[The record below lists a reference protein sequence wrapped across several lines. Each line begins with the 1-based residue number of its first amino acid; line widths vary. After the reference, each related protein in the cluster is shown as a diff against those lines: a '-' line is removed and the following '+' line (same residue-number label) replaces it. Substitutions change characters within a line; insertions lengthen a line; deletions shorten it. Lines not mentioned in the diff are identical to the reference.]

1 MSHDPGEE
9 HVFPGRNYWTDLSKQ
24 SWSDPLGAREQ
35 WELLKKFL
43 SPSKTLFERAAL
55 RTKKQEK
62 QDTIKHTTHKTKR
75 KEKPTKTLKIIEVH
89 DM

>member
-24 SWSDPLGAREQ
+24 SWSDPTGGKGTMGVV
-35 WELLKKFL
+35 KKFL

-62 QDTIKHTTHKTKR
+62 QNRIKHTTHKTKR
-75 KEKPTKTLKIIEVH
+75 KEKPTKTLKIIEIH

>member
-1 MSHDPGEE
+1 M
-9 HVFPGRNYWTDLSKQ
+9 
-24 SWSDPLGAREQ
+24 GAV
-35 WELLKKFL
+35 KKFL

-75 KEKPTKTLKIIEVH
+75 KEKPTKTLKIIEIH